1 MVPSSSTVDRL
12 KWILQKTM
20 GSPDAFELRRSELKR
35 EKVFRSNYN
44 QNHKNKD
51 IIMDHDDG
59 HYDSD
64 HNNNSVDE
72 EVQITDEDVVASY
85 KSSTHPVSGEMG
97 RYLSQGKLS
106 LCLGAVMF
114 MHGSLPFAP
123 PMVVEKCIL
132 NLS

>member
-51 IIMDHDDG
+51 IIMDHNDG
-59 HYDSD
+59 HHDDS
-64 HNNNSVDE
+64 
-72 EVQITDEDVVASY
+72 I
-85 KSSTHPVSGEMG
+85 
-97 RYLSQGKLS
+97 
-106 LCLGAVMF
+106 
-114 MHGSLPFAP
+114 
-123 PMVVEKCIL
+123 
-132 NLS
+132 